1 VRIHEVTLKNFKPFY
16 GEETVELDTADN
28 EPLVLIG
35 AKNDRGKSA
44 FFDGVGFCLYGF
56 QGNNPTIAAK
66 RRNAIN
72 RKAIREKAGET
83 FIQVVFEHD
92 GDAYSITRYLTFTTG
107 IGDEEE
113 VDIGSCY
120 PIIEKNGEK
129 IVDENSSSEEYNQI
143 VNTLLPENASKFF
156 FFDAEDDLEK
166 YTRNNAEVREAIE
179 TVLGIQELR
188 NAVDDLEKR
197 ADQFQ
202 DDFLSAQTDAENRRR
217 LKSDLED
224 LRQEREALESQKES
238 KEEELEEKRDKLKD
252 IESEIEDIEEVAE
265 KQRQLQELERQIED
279 ADSAKIRAEK
289 QINSILRDAGPL
301 LAGLGAEEIKQYS
314 KPEVGHHLEFVVND
328 LLENGPFDGECICG
342 EPLTEEHKEKLE
354 SRIQRETN
362 PAEPFRIALD
372 DAKQELPNNIEDTR
386 DDFTGWREERR
397 QKDQR
402 LDQLRER
409 KEELES
415 DIDAITAEDHEDL
428 KQRRDETE
436 QEIQDLEDEI
446 ERLDRQIGKKENE
459 ESQKEKRIQ
468 SLGGATENE
477 QRLENLKELSD
488 RCAEAMEDV
497 KEDFVKQRKDEV
509 EREASDVFQ
518 RLTNK
523 PEVYEGIVLDEDY
536 NLRIK
541 TESGLRDV
549 ETQSP
554 SAGQTQIIAYSFIAG
569 LNNYTAREAPV
580 IIDTPLGRLDPIHKD
595 RLISYYPQF
604 SNQVVILYQPS
615 ELSEGDTEVM
625 ERHTSKHLMIKA
637 REDDPA
643 TSTFDE
649 IDQSLLRRNTDQK
662 AQAD

>member
-1 VRIHEVTLKNFKPFY
+1 MHIHEVTLKNFKPFY
-16 GEETVELDTADN
+16 GEESVELDTEEN
-28 EPLVLIG
+28 QPLVLIG

-44 FFDGVGFCLYGF
+44 FFDGVRFCLYGF
-56 QGNNPTIAAK
+56 QGNNPTIAEK
-66 RRNAIN
+66 RRKAVN
-72 RKAIREKAGET
+72 RRAVREKAGET
-83 FIQVVFEHD
+83 FVEVVFEHD

-107 IGDEEE
+107 IGDEEK

-129 IVDENSSSEEYNQI
+129 IVDKNSSSEDYNQI
-143 VNTLLPENASKFF
+143 VNTILPENASKFF

-166 YTRNNAEVREAIE
+166 YTRSNAEVRDAIE

-188 NAVDDLEKR
+188 NAVSDLEKR

-202 DDFLSAQTDAENRRR
+202 DDFLSAQTDADNRRR
-217 LKSDLED
+217 LKSELED
-224 LRQEREALESQKES
+224 LRQEREALEAQKKS
-238 KEEELEEKRDKLKD
+238 KEKELGDKRDKLRD

-265 KQRQLQELERQIED
+265 KQKQLQELERQIED

-289 QINSILRDAGPL
+289 QINSILRDTGPL
-301 LAGLGAEEIKQYS
+301 LAGLGAEEIKEYS
-314 KPEVGHHLEFVVND
+314 KPEVGHHLESVVNE
-328 LLENGPFDGECICG
+328 LLENDPFDGECVCG
-342 EPLTEEHKEKLE
+342 ESLTEDHKAMLE
-354 SRIQRETN
+354 SRIERDTN
-362 PAEPFRIALD
+362 PAEPFRISLNET
-372 DAKQELPNNIEDTR
+372 KQELPNDIEDTR
-386 DDFTGWREERR
+386 DEFTGWREERR

-402 LDQLRER
+402 LDQLKDR
-409 KEELES
+409 KKELES
-415 DIDAITAEDHEDL
+415 EIDAITAEDHEDL
-428 KQRRDETE
+428 KERRDETE
-436 QEIQDLEDEI
+436 QEIEELEEEI
-446 ERLDRQIGKKENE
+446 EGLDRQIGKKENE

-497 KEDFVKQRKDEV
+497 KKDFVKQRKDEV
-509 EREASDVFQ
+509 ERQASDVFQ

-523 PEVYEGIVLDEDY
+523 PEVYEGIVLGEDY

-615 ELSEGDTEVM
+615 ELSQGDTEVM
-625 ERHTSKHLMIKA
+625 ERHTSKDLMIKA
-637 REDDPA
+637 REEDPA
-643 TSTFDE
+643 TSTFDK
-649 IDQSLLRRNTDQK
+649 IDQAHLRRDTDQK
-662 AQAD
+662 AEAD

>member
-1 VRIHEVTLKNFKPFY
+1 MHIHEVTLKNFKPFQ
-16 GEETVELDTADN
+16 GKETVELDTEEN
-28 EPLVLIG
+28 QPLVLIG

-44 FFDGVGFCLYGF
+44 FFDGVRFCLYGF
-56 QGNNPTIAAK
+56 QGNNPTIAKK
-66 RRNAIN
+66 RRNAVN
-72 RKAIREKAGET
+72 RKAVREKAGET
-83 FIQVVFEHD
+83 FVEVVFEHD
-92 GDAYSITRYLTFTTG
+92 DDAYSITRYLTFTTG
-107 IGDEEE
+107 IGDKEE

-120 PIIEKNGEK
+120 PVIEKNGEE
-129 IVDENSSSEEYNQI
+129 IVNEKSSSEEYNQI
-143 VNTLLPENASKFF
+143 VNTILPENASKFF
-156 FFDAEDDLEK
+156 LFDAEDDLEK
-166 YTRNNAEVREAIE
+166 YTRNNAKVREAIE

-188 NAVDDLEKR
+188 NAVDDLKKQ

-202 DDFLSAQTDAENRRR
+202 DDFLSAQTNAENRRR
-217 LKSDLED
+217 LKSELND

-238 KEEELEEKRDKLKD
+238 KEEDLEDKRDKLKD
-252 IESEIEDIEEVAE
+252 IESEIEDIKGVAK
-265 KQRQLQELERQIED
+265 KQRQLQNLERQIED

-301 LAGLGAEEIKQYS
+301 LAGLGAKEIEPYS
-314 KPEVGHHLEFVVND
+314 KPEVSHHLESVVNN
-328 LLENGPFDGECICG
+328 LLENDPFDGECICG
-342 EPLTEEHKEKLE
+342 EPLTEDHQEKLE
-354 SRIQRETN
+354 IRIQRDTN

-372 DAKQELPNNIEDTR
+372 DAKQELPNDIEGIR
-386 DDFTGWREERR
+386 DNFTEWREERR

-409 KEELES
+409 KKERES
-415 DIDAITAEDHEDL
+415 EIDAITAEDHENL
-428 KQRRDETE
+428 KQRRDEAK
-436 QEIQDLEDEI
+436 QKIQDLKDEI
-446 ERLDRQIGKKENE
+446 ERLDRQIGKKERE
-459 ESQKEKRIQ
+459 EKQKNKRIQ
-468 SLGGATENE
+468 SLGGATESE
-477 QRLENLKELSD
+477 QRLENLKELSE

-497 KEDFVKQRKDEV
+497 KEDFVEQRKDEV

-523 PEVYEGIVLDEDY
+523 PDVYEGIVLDEDY

-549 ETQSP
+549 DTQSP

-637 REDDPA
+637 QEDDPA

-662 AQAD
+662 AQGD

>member
-1 VRIHEVTLKNFKPFY
+1 MHIHEATLKNFKPFH
-16 GEETVELDTADN
+16 GKESVDLDTK
-28 EPLVLIG
+28 ETQPLVLIG

-44 FFDGVGFCLYGF
+44 FFDGVRFCLYGF
-56 QGNNPTIAAK
+56 QGNNPTIAEK
-66 RRNAIN
+66 RRNAVN

-83 FIQVVFEHD
+83 FVQVVFEHD

-107 IGDEEE
+107 IGDQEE

-120 PIIEKNGEK
+120 PVIEKNGEK

-143 VNTLLPENASKFF
+143 VNTLLPESASKFF

-179 TVLGIQELR
+179 IVLGIQELR

-202 DDFLSAQTDAENRRR
+202 DDFLSAQTDAKNRSG
-217 LKSDLED
+217 LKSELED
-224 LRQEREALESQKES
+224 LRQEREALELQKES
-238 KEEELEEKRDKLKD
+238 KEEGLEDKRGKLKG
-252 IESEIEDIEEVAE
+252 IESEMEDIEEVAE
-265 KQRQLQELERQIED
+265 KQRQLQELERHIED

-301 LAGLGAEEIKQYS
+301 LAGLGAKAIKQYS
-314 KPEVGHHLEFVVND
+314 KPEVGHHLESVVDD
-328 LLENGPFDGECICG
+328 LLENDPFDGECICG
-342 EPLTEEHKEKLE
+342 EPLNEDHKEKLE

-362 PAEPFRIALD
+362 QAEPFRFALD
-372 DAKQELPNNIEDTR
+372 DAKQELPNNIEGKR
-386 DDFTGWREERR
+386 EEFTEWREERR

-402 LDQLRER
+402 LEQLKEH

-415 DIDAITAEDHEDL
+415 EIDAITAQDHEDL

-436 QEIQDLEDEI
+436 QDIKSLEKDI
-446 ERLDRQIGKKENE
+446 ERLDRQIGKKESE
-459 ESQKEKRIQ
+459 EKQKEKRIQ

-477 QRLENLKELSD
+477 QRLENLKELSEQ
-488 RCAEAMEDV
+488 CAEAMEDV
-497 KEDFVKQRKDEV
+497 KKDFVEQRKDEV
-509 EREASDVFQ
+509 EREASEVFQ

-523 PEVYEGIVLDEDY
+523 PDVYEGIVLDEDY

-604 SNQVVILYQPS
+604 SNQVGILYQPS

-625 ERHTSKHLMIKA
+625 EHHTSKHLMIKA

-643 TSTFDE
+643 TSTFDKM
-649 IDQSLLRRNTDQK
+649 DQSLLRRSTDQK
-662 AQAD
+662 AQSE

>member
-1 VRIHEVTLKNFKPFY
+1 MHIHEVTLKNFKPFH
-16 GEETVELDTADN
+16 GKETVELDTTDN

-44 FFDGVGFCLYGF
+44 FFDGVRFCLYGF
-56 QGNNPTIAAK
+56 QGSNPTIAEK
-66 RRNAIN
+66 RRKAIN
-72 RKAIREKAGET
+72 RKAIRKKAGET
-83 FIQVVFEHD
+83 FVQVVFEHD

-107 IGDEEE
+107 VGDKEE

-120 PIIEKNGEK
+120 PVIEKNGEK
-129 IVDENSSSEEYNQI
+129 VVDENSNGEEYNQI
-143 VNTLLPENASKFF
+143 VNTILPENASKFF
-156 FFDAEDDLEK
+156 FFDAEDDLKK
-166 YTRNNAEVREAIE
+166 YTKSNADVREAIE
-179 TVLGIQELR
+179 TVLGIQEIR
-188 NAVDDLEKR
+188 NAVTDLGQRTEY
-197 ADQFQ
+197 FQ
-202 DDFLSAQTDAENRRR
+202 DRFLSTQTDADNRRR
-217 LKSDLED
+217 LKSELED
-224 LRQEREALESQKES
+224 LRQERTALESQKES
-238 KEEELEEKRDKLKD
+238 KEKEIENKRDKLDD
-252 IESEIEDIEEVAE
+252 IEDEIEDIEGVAE
-265 KQRQLQELERQIED
+265 KRNQLQEIERQIED

-289 QINSILRDAGPL
+289 RINSILRDTGPL
-301 LAGLGAEEIKQYS
+301 LAGLGAKEIKQYS
-314 KPEVGHHLEFVVND
+314 KPEVGHHLESVIND
-328 LLENGPFDGECICG
+328 ILEKDPFDGECICG
-342 EPLTEEHKEKLE
+342 EPLTEDHKEKLE
-354 SRIQRETN
+354 NRIQRDAN

-372 DAKQELPNNIEDTR
+372 KTKQELPNNVEDTR
-386 DDFTGWREERR
+386 NDFTDWREERR

-402 LDQLRER
+402 LDQLREK
-409 KEELES
+409 KEQLDSE
-415 DIDAITAEDHEDL
+415 IDAITAEDHEDL
-428 KQRRDETE
+428 KDRRDDIKE
-436 QEIQDLEDEI
+436 EIGDLEDEI
-446 ERLDRQIGKKENE
+446 ERLDRQIGKKENKG
-459 ESQKEKRIQ
+459 SQKENRIQ

-477 QRLENLKELSD
+477 QRLENLKKLSE
-488 RCAEAMEDV
+488 RCAEAIENV
-497 KEDFVKQRKDEV
+497 KKDFVEQRKDEV
-509 EREASDVFQ
+509 EHKASEVFQ

-523 PEVYEGIVLDEDY
+523 PEVYEGIVLDKNY

-643 TSTFDE
+643 TSTFDR
-649 IDQSLLRRNTDQK
+649 IDQFLLRRNTDQK